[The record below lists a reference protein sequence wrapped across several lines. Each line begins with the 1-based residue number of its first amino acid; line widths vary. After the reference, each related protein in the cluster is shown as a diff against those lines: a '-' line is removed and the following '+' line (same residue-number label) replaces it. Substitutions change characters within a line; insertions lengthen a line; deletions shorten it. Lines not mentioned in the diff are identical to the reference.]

1 MSKSTNRRKS
11 VAIALAVLGVAG
23 LSLASAAQLNLT
35 GTASVQ
41 SGMLAV
47 NADCQ
52 PSAKAITVAFSA
64 PVPYLAPTG
73 TTYASKTVNIANID
87 AACLTAGHKYK
98 LALLDGTNA
107 VIAGDVE
114 TALTTASLSITIP
127 TVTGVIQD
135 NAIKTVALTIYS

>member
-41 SGMLAV
+41 SGILAV

-52 PSAKAITVAFSA
+52 STPITVTFAA
-64 PVPYLAPTG
+64 PVRTG
-73 TTYASKTVNIANID
+73 STYASATVDLAGINN
-87 AACLTAGHKYK
+87 AAAPATTCAGKKYK

-107 VIAGDVE
+107 LVTG
-114 TALTTASLSITIP
+114 TTEQTGTISATSLSVAIP
-127 TVTGVIQD
+127 AGQD
-135 NAIKTVALTIYS
+135 TNIKTVALTIYS